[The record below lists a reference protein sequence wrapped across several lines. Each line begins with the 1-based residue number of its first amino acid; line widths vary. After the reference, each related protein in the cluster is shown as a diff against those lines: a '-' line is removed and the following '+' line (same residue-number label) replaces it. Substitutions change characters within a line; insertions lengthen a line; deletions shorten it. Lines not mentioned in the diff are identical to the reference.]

1 MPNSLTRGNARV
13 GSLAATR
20 DLSSATLTVGGGTTI
35 NKIASGTAS
44 VDFPSIAP
52 VSTGSATFTLT
63 GAVTSDIVILNV
75 PALTNGLGFVGA
87 SVTAADT
94 VTVYAVN
101 TTASAIHNAAVTCKY
116 LLVDMA

>member
-20 DLSSATLTVGGGTTI
+20 DLSSSTLTVGGGTTI
-35 NKIASGTAS
+35 NKISSGTAS
-44 VDFPSIAP
+44 VDFPSIAA
-52 VSTGSATFTLT
+52 VSTGSTTFTLT
-63 GAVTSDIVILNV
+63 GAATTDIVILNV

-101 TTASAIHNAAVTCKY
+101 TTAAAINNAAVSFKY